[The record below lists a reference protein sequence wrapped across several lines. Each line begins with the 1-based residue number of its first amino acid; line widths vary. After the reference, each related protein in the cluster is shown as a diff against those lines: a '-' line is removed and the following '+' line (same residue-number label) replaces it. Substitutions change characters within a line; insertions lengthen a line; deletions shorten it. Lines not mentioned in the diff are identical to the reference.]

1 MKTTAGSR
9 LRAAGYG
16 TTEPLQIGSLS
27 ISPRLMLAPMSG
39 VTDSAFRRIVRR
51 ASGRSVGLMVTEF
64 ISVEALTRDDEK
76 SLRMMRFRPEE
87 RPIAIQIFGAD
98 ADRMARAALLVQ
110 QSGADVLDINC
121 GCPVPK
127 VVKRGGG
134 CELMRQPE
142 RLSRILEAVRREVS
156 IPVTLKMRS
165 GWDEASRNAADV
177 AAAAEAAG
185 LAMVTVHGRTRV
197 QLYHGAAD
205 WSVIPAIRSRVSI
218 PVVGS
223 GDVLTAADALC
234 REREFAPDG
243 VMIGRSAL
251 ANPWIFRQ
259 IEELRHGAV
268 AYQPSLEER
277 LDAMQTYAAYLEE
290 DHAPVAVAARLR
302 QFAGRVTK
310 GLRSGAALR
319 AAINE
324 ARSKQAILDLL
335 CRFAET
341 AASLPAEEAPQV
353 EETAVQVA

>member
-1 MKTTAGSR
+1 MT
-9 LRAAGYG
+9 
-16 TTEPLQIGSLS
+16 PLQIGSLS

-51 ASGRSVGLMVTEF
+51 ASGRSVGLMLTEF
-64 ISVEALTRDDEK
+64 ISVEALTRESEK
-76 SLRMMRFRPEE
+76 SFRMMRFRPEE

-98 ADRMARAALLVQ
+98 ADRMARAARLVEE
-110 QSGADVLDINC
+110 SGADILDINC

-134 CELMRQPE
+134 CELMRQPG

-165 GWDEASRNAADV
+165 GWDDASRNAADV
-177 AAAAEAAG
+177 AAVAEAAG
-185 LAMVTVHGRTRV
+185 LSMVTVHGRTRV
-197 QLYHGAAD
+197 QLYHGEAD
-205 WSVIPAIRSRVSI
+205 WSVIPAIQRTVSI
-218 PVVGS
+218 PVIGS
-223 GDVLTAADALC
+223 GDVLTAADALR

-243 VMIGRSAL
+243 VMIGRGAL

-259 IEELRHGAV
+259 IEELRRGEPAH
-268 AYQPSLEER
+268 QPSVEER
-277 LDAMQTYAAYLEE
+277 VDAMQCYAAYLEE
-290 DHAPVAVAARLR
+290 DYAPVAVAARLR

-319 AAINE
+319 AALNE
-324 ARSKQAILDLL
+324 ARSKQAILELL

-341 AASLPAEEAPQV
+341 GASLSAEGPAAVEEA
-353 EETAVQVA
+353 AAGVA

>member
-1 MKTTAGSR
+1 MMDPRGP
-9 LRAAGYG
+9 LR
-16 TTEPLQIGSLS
+16 IGAVEV
-27 ISPRLMLAPMSG
+27 SPRLLLAPMSG

-51 ASGRSVGLMVTEF
+51 ASGRAVGLMLTEF
-64 ISVEALTRDDEK
+64 ISVEALTRDNEK
-76 SLRMMRFRPEE
+76 SLAMMRFRREE
-87 RPIAIQIFGAD
+87 RPVAIQIFGAD
-98 ADRMARAALLVQ
+98 ADRMARAASLVQ
-110 QSGADVLDINC
+110 ASGADVLDINC

-142 RLSRILEAVRREVS
+142 RLYAILRGVAREVS

-165 GWDEASRNAADV
+165 GWDETRRNAAEIAEV
-177 AAAAEAAG
+177 AEAAG

-197 QLYHGAAD
+197 QLYHGEAD
-205 WSVIPAIRSRVSI
+205 WSVIREVRSHVRI

-223 GDVLTAADALC
+223 GDVTSARDALR
-234 REREFAPDG
+234 RERESGADG
-243 VMIGRSAL
+243 VMIGRGAL

-259 IEELRHGAV
+259 VEEVRRGLEPYEPTV
-268 AYQPSLEER
+268 AER
-277 LDAMQTYAAYLEE
+277 LDMMRTYAAYLEQ
-290 DHAPVAVAARLR
+290 DYTPVVVAARLR

-324 ARSKQAILDLL
+324 ARTKDAILDLL

-341 AASLPAEEAPQV
+341 AAREPLEPVAE
-353 EETAVQVA
+353 VA

>member
-1 MKTTAGSR
+1 MASGFRTM
-9 LRAAGYG
+9 
-16 TTEPLQIGSLS
+16 EPLQIGPLS
-27 ISPRLMLAPMSG
+27 VSPRLLLAPMSG

-51 ASGRSVGLMVTEF
+51 ASGRSVGLMITEF
-64 ISVEALTRDDEK
+64 ISVEALTRESEK
-76 SLRMMRFRPEE
+76 SFRMMRFRPEE

-98 ADRMARAALLVQ
+98 ADRMACAARLVEEG
-110 QSGADVLDINC
+110 GADVLDINC

-134 CELMRQPE
+134 CELMRQLE

-165 GWDEASRNAADV
+165 GWDDSSRNAAEV
-177 AAAAEAAG
+177 AAVAEAAG

-197 QLYHGAAD
+197 QLYQGEAD
-205 WSVIPAIRSRVSI
+205 WSVIPAIRGRVSI
-218 PVVGS
+218 PVIGS
-223 GDVLTAADALC
+223 GDVLTAAEALQ
-234 REREFAPDG
+234 RERAFSPDG
-243 VMIGRSAL
+243 VMIGRGAL

-259 IEELRHGAV
+259 IEELRRGDP

-277 LDAMQTYAAYLEE
+277 VDAMYTYAAYLEE
-290 DHAPVAVAARLR
+290 DYAPFAVVARLR

-324 ARSKQAILDLL
+324 ARSKQAILELL
-335 CRFAET
+335 CRFAE
-341 AASLPAEEAPQV
+341 AAARPLPEEPAAVEEA
-353 EETAVQVA
+353 ARVA